1 MRIRAARAADAEEG
15 STLLRRSIED
25 LCRADHGDDPARIA
39 AWTANKT
46 AAMWLAWLDQADIR
60 LFVAVDERRI
70 LGVGMIRTDGHIM
83 LNYVLPEA
91 RFQGVSKAMIARLE
105 AEAMKLGSECC
116 TLETS
121 ETARRFY
128 QGVGY
133 APAPDGGAAMRKPL
147 GPLDSAQE
155 GDGG

>member
-46 AAMWLAWLDQADIR
+46 AAMWLAWLDQADVR
-60 LFVAVDERRI
+60 LFVAVEAGRM
-70 LGVGMIRTDGHIM
+70 LAVGMIRTDGHIM

-105 AEAMKLGSECC
+105 AEATKLGSECC

-128 QGVGY
+128 LGAGY